1 MIKKAETCDLERLA
15 NLATFMWKNHTIQ
28 DLIDE
33 FSGIMLKGNAQF
45 FLQYEHDIPVGF
57 AQCQLRYDYVEGTK
71 SSPVGYLEGTA
82 TNPVGYLEGI
92 FIREDYR
99 HKGYARELLSACEE
113 WAKRN
118 GCVEFASD
126 CEMDNDN
133 GFAFHKAMNFT
144 EVNRIICF
152 TKKL

>member
-57 AQCQLRYDYVEGTK
+57 AQCQLRNDYV
-71 SSPVGYLEGTA
+71 EGTA
-82 TNPVGYLEGI
+82 TNPVGYL
-92 FIREDYR
+92 
-99 HKGYARELLSACEE
+99 
-113 WAKRN
+113 
-118 GCVEFASD
+118 
-126 CEMDNDN
+126 
-133 GFAFHKAMNFT
+133 
-144 EVNRIICF
+144 
-152 TKKL
+152 